1 VAAAAGA
8 GGGSSAGP
16 ANDFARS
23 LPVMPRKSRAS
34 PALSKSRKR
43 KSSVAS
49 DKDSDS
55 EAESADVM
63 TMLVSHRDYVF
74 GVICEHTLRLHH
86 VNLIE
91 WLTSIMILHT
101 SSTCCC
107 RPRCRR

>member
-1 VAAAAGA
+1 VGVLDLPSEHDSSHQQHASLPLCRFTQALQQTGVAAAAGA
-8 GGGSSAGP
+8 GAGGSSAGP

-63 TMLVSHRDYVF
+63 TMLVSQ
-74 GVICEHTLRLHH
+74 
-86 VNLIE
+86 
-91 WLTSIMILHT
+91 
-101 SSTCCC
+101 SSNQVW
-107 RPRCRR
+107 

>member
-1 VAAAAGA
+1 MKCTLLHVLFVVCRFTQALQQTGAAAAAAVGA

-23 LPVMPRKSRAS
+23 LPVMPRKSRVS

-63 TMLVSHRDYVF
+63 TMLVSHQQRSDL
-74 GVICEHTLRLHH
+74 ER
-86 VNLIE
+86 
-91 WLTSIMILHT
+91 
-101 SSTCCC
+101 
-107 RPRCRR
+107 